1 MRFCGKARNS
11 AYKPLWTKGDFGYES
26 KITAR
31 NGRRSRQYASD
42 DAPSPK
48 MQEDMARTQAD
59 LEQRTYEAT
68 VGGGAVTAK
77 VSGTHEV
84 LSINIKPEVVDPD
97 DVEMLSDLV
106 MAAVNE
112 AIRQAI
118 ATSEEEMS
126 KITGGLN
133 LPGMF

>member
-1 MRFCGKARNS
+1 MKARLPQGMGGGPGNMQ
-11 AYKPLWTKGDFGYES
+11 AMM
-26 KITAR
+26 
-31 NGRRSRQYASD
+31 RQAQ
-42 DAPSPK
+42 K

-84 LSINIKPEVVDPD
+84 LSIDIKPEVVDPD

-133 LPGMF
+133 MPGLF